1 MIIKNPFLNA
11 VLAAAYIVLVV
22 TVISLFVDREVEAG
36 NVVLLIPMAMLSL
49 FVLSAAVMTYL
60 FLFQPFALWSDGKRP
75 EAVAFFLKTVGTFA
89 VITAGVLLALAY
101 LL

>member
-22 TVISLFVDREVEAG
+22 VVISLFVDREGEAG
-36 NVVLLIPMAMLSL
+36 SLILLIPMAMLSL
-49 FVLSAAVMTYL
+49 FVLSAAVMAYL
-60 FLFQPFALWSDGKRP
+60 FLFQPFALWSDGKRQ
-75 EAVAFFLKTVGTFA
+75 EAVTFFLKTVGAFA
-89 VITAGVLLALAY
+89 VITAAVLLALAT